1 MCGSVSMHYR
11 TFLFFFISFHSFVD
25 STVDECSC
33 AFAHGVDFIPA
44 SIYLSA
50 VDAKLRTEMGAE
62 RMLAEVLEPLRSQYD
77 YILLDTCPSLGVLTI
92 NALAAADEVIIAT
105 NPQLLEEFRKNNSIK
120 N

>member
-1 MCGSVSMHYR
+1 MPVKRCIR
-11 TFLFFFISFHSFVD
+11 TKD
-25 STVDECSC
+25 
-33 AFAHGVDFIPA
+33 GVDFIPA

-77 YILLDTCPSLGVLTI
+77 YILLDTCPSLGVPTI